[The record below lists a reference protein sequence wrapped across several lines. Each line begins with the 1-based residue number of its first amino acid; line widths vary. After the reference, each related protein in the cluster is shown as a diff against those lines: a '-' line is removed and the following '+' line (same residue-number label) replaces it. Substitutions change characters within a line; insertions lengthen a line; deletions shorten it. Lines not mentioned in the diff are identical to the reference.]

1 MAKRKTPKQARK
13 GRGPLPLL
21 PVTISASLLWL
32 PLEALRD
39 PIFCPPGSEQQAFL
53 LNALIDAHNQ
63 IHAPIIRQ
71 AEAQQT
77 GRRKGAK
84 QGQEKQQET
93 ALERG
98 RKIAEIVD
106 KLCPPPKPPNKRR
119 DLKRAWAKAVE
130 KKLAPTAEAARRLYY
145 RYLKATR

>member
-98 RKIAEIVD
+98 RKIAKIVEQH
-106 KLCPPPKPPNKRR
+106 KLRKN
-119 DLKRAWAKAVE
+119 AWQAAVE
-130 KKLAPTAEAARRLYY
+130 AGLAPTAEAAKQAYY
-145 RYLKATR
+145 RYLKSTR

>member
-71 AEAQQT
+71 AEAQQS

-98 RKIAEIVD
+98 RKIAEIVEQH
-106 KLCPPPKPPNKRR
+106 KLRKN
-119 DLKRAWAKAVE
+119 AWQAAVKAGLAETPGAAAKAFSRFMNS
-130 KKLAPTAEAARRLYY
+130 KR
-145 RYLKATR
+145 